1 MLLCILTVDKKSISF
16 FSLGIEVVV
25 VGKKV
30 LEVNGG
36 LIQQHSG
43 NGWSILFSKD
53 SHDRSVDVVANEVV
67 SLLPSQ
73 SIQLVHVDLREL
85 EIHLLLLLLHHLL
98 VLLWIHLLRIWLAG
112 LVWLLPLSWSDLGL
126 RHVGNLLGVV
136 EVGSVLVLVLVVAI
150 LLVSLLMMLL
160 ILML

>member
-16 FSLGIEVVV
+16 FSLGIEVVG

-36 LIQQHSG
+36 LIQQHTS
-43 NGWSILFSKD
+43 NGWSIFFSKD
-53 SHDRSVDVVANEVV
+53 LHDRAIDVVADEVV
-67 SLLPSQ
+67 SLLSSQ
-73 SIQLVHVDLREL
+73 SIKLVYVDLRKDQ
-85 EIHLLLLLLHHLL
+85 IHLLLLHHLL
-98 VLLWIHLLRIWLAG
+98 VLWIHLLLIWLTG
-112 LVWLLPLSWSDLGL
+112 LVWLLPLSWSDLRL

>member
-16 FSLGIEVVV
+16 FSLGIEVVG

-36 LIQQHSG
+36 LIQQHTS
-43 NGWSILFSKD
+43 NGWSIFFSKD
-53 SHDRSVDVVANEVV
+53 LHDRAIDVVADEVV
-67 SLLPSQ
+67 SLLSSQ
-73 SIQLVHVDLREL
+73 SIKLVYVDLRKDQ
-85 EIHLLLLLLHHLL
+85 IHLLLLHHLL
-98 VLLWIHLLRIWLAG
+98 LLWIHLLLI
-112 LVWLLPLSWSDLGL
+112 WLLPLSWSDLRL